1 MQKFII
7 HIFLTNSNEQA
18 TFEKLLQLLPSYGFK
33 NFVIS
38 QNNNKKFQLPTGVYF
53 FQDDLNKNQLFEKI
67 KTIFNA
73 FNFSGGFLITESK
86 TSTWSNLPELV

>member
-86 TSTWSNLPELV
+86 TSTWSKLPELV